1 MEHVDTYVDSAVGCM
16 QAEAMH
22 TAYKAFLHTILCGWH
37 FHPFYKEN
45 FTRATF
51 QSDMLEKVRRAKDY
65 IKRKENKTN
74 KIKKKRGRP
83 TANLCKSARKR
94 K

>member
-1 MEHVDTYVDSAVGCM
+1 MEHFDTYVGSAVGCM

-22 TAYKAFLHTILCGWH
+22 TAYKAFLRTILGGLH

-65 IKRKENKTN
+65 IKKKGNAGKS
-74 KIKKKRGRP
+74 KKKRGRP